1 MLAALYRKVVPS
13 DIRAFIYRAFLGD
26 FLAMI
31 RNPKLWIK
39 YRWYG
44 LYYSIV
50 TPKTEKEQAYKAWNR
65 AGFCSIPYPYLWK
78 EEYDQLLID
87 VHIDAENS
95 LPFVMHHGK
104 RLYFGRDMINDV
116 PGIYKG
122 LLIEQDERSAHRYV
136 VSYSELTDK
145 VLLDI
150 GAAEAIFALDTI
162 EYVNHAY
169 LFECDERWQEA
180 LNATFSPWKEKVTI
194 VRKYISDVN
203 DDNSIT
209 LDDYFFNK
217 PKENLFL
224 KMDIEGYERR
234 ALKGAKS
241 LLENGKNISGSVC
254 IYHLYDDKD
263 FLSFLLH
270 ELNYATEI
278 QPGYIIFEDEF
289 RSAVLRFW
297 QNP

>member
-13 DIRAFIYRAFLGD
+13 DIRAFIYRVFLGD

-87 VHIDAENS
+87 VHIDADNS

>member
-1 MLAALYRKVVPS
+1 
-13 DIRAFIYRAFLGD
+13 
-26 FLAMI
+26 
-31 RNPKLWIK
+31 
-39 YRWYG
+39 
-44 LYYSIV
+44 
-50 TPKTEKEQAYKAWNR
+50 
-65 AGFCSIPYPYLWK
+65 
-78 EEYDQLLID
+78 
-87 VHIDAENS
+87 
-95 LPFVMHHGK
+95 MHHGK